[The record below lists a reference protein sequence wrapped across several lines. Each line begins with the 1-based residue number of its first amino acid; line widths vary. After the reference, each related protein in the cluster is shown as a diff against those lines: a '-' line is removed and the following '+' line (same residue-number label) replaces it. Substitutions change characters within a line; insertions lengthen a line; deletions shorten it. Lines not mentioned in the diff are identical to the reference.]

1 MQQGQTL
8 TLTRSYAGGPVTI
21 AYALDGSETTSRLP
35 GRLCEPDSQ
44 AAWTATWNGNALV
57 LAMVKSIAP
66 NGKTTSTDVK
76 TTMRLETSNR
86 LHVDVASRT
95 GILSTTYARTTPDS
109 ADAATTITKAR
120 ATMAQIAWISGVW
133 IGRSG
138 GSTLEERWTPAAGGS
153 MMAVSRTIRDGVMAA
168 FEFLCIVERDGGLV
182 YQAMPNGR
190 MPATDFTLTKIDAD
204 SALFENPA
212 HDFPK
217 MIRYAKRPDGSL
229 EATIAGEG
237 GQKPQTFLFKRQE

>member
-1 MQQGQTL
+1 MPGQ
-8 TLTRSYAGGPVTI
+8 
-21 AYALDGSETTSRLP
+21 
-35 GRLCEPDSQ
+35 LCEPDTG
-44 AAWTATWNGNALV
+44 AVWTANWDGTAVVLLMTAAVLPNGMTVKAD
-57 LAMVKSIAP
+57 VKS
-66 NGKTTSTDVK
+66 TL
-76 TTMRLETSNR
+76 RLESPER
-86 LHVDVASRT
+86 LVVDVTSRAAGPSASRT
-95 GILSTTYARTTPDS
+95 VSSTYTRTGPPTAESASTPPK
-109 ADAATTITKAR
+109 TR
-120 ATMAQIAWISGVW
+120 ATMAQVAWISGVW

-153 MMAVSRTIRDGVMAA
+153 MMAVSRTIRDGVIVA
-168 FEFLCIVERDGGLV
+168 FEFLCVVERDGGLV

-204 SALFENPA
+204 SALFENLA

-229 EATIAGEG
+229 EATIAGGG